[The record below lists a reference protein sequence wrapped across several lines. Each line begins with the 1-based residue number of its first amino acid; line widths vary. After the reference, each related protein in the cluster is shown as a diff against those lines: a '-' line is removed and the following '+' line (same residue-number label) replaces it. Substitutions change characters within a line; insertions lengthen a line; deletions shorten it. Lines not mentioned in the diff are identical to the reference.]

1 MLVQR
6 LEREKI
12 SFFFPT
18 CSTLE
23 LCGSFWTP
31 QVPHFWFCTRK
42 LAFFWFR
49 DSLQLSPIIFRL
61 GDIKIPPKDW
71 KRGPPEPAWPVLM
84 RVKERPGSVPGK
96 ERLCRSLRVPRKE
109 RQSRSCHGTGKI
121 KNYYYF
127 FSQEG
132 GEYFRM
138 VPTLVSA
145 HVRKLWVPLPLIH
158 LTVRSYLVLFV
169 LWYAQ
174 GMTSTLLMK
183 FANMFEKW
191 FFF

>member
-84 RVKERPGSVPGK
+84 RVNPPRHSEHEKKNFGGPLEFFENGT
-96 ERLCRSLRVPRKE
+96 RSA
-109 RQSRSCHGTGKI
+109 
-121 KNYYYF
+121 
-127 FSQEG
+127 
-132 GEYFRM
+132 
-138 VPTLVSA
+138 LVS
-145 HVRKLWVPLPLIH
+145 VSRY
-158 LTVRSYLVLFV
+158 SE
-169 LWYAQ
+169 
-174 GMTSTLLMK
+174 TSTRYSFPRLVSIWLVSMLV
-183 FANMFEKW
+183 FLGLRS
-191 FFF
+191 